1 VIILIFG
8 QPASGK
14 TTLARTIN
22 GYITE
27 KIKLGISNDF
37 VCGMNIIIDGD
48 EWRKITQN
56 KDYSKEGRMNNL
68 KGAFDTALFLENA
81 GFMVTISMVAPY
93 QSMRDYLKERAEELV
108 QVHLTYNSKDNR
120 GRNDYFVQDFEKPN
134 DEDVLELN
142 TSALSV
148 YQCVNK
154 LILKTLKS

>member
-1 VIILIFG
+1 MIILLFG

-14 TTLARTIN
+14 TTIAKTLN

-27 KIKLGISNDF
+27 KIKFGIGNDF
-37 VCGMNIIIDGD
+37 VSGMNIIIDGD
-48 EWRKITQN
+48 EWRKVTQN
-56 KDYSKEGRMNNL
+56 KDYSREGRMNNL

-108 QVHLTYNSKDNR
+108 QVHLTYNEDR
-120 GRNDYFVQDFEKPN
+120 GRNEYAVADFELPT
-134 DEDVLELN
+134 DESVLELN

-148 YQCVNK
+148 YQCVNRVIIK
-154 LILKTLKS
+154 ALNKI

>member
-1 VIILIFG
+1 MIILIFG

-14 TTLARTIN
+14 TTIAKVLN
-22 GYITE
+22 GYITD
-27 KIKLGISNDF
+27 KIGISNDF

-142 TSALSV
+142 TSVLSV